1 MELLAKQAVRP
12 GRGWIALALA
22 LAVLIQAGPVCGVD
36 LSIVETVTMDFGAVL
51 DDDGA
56 VVLGLADAIT
66 ADPAGIHVGGAVF
79 SGQYTISGDPFAAF
93 SLSVAGSSASGLTLD
108 TFVTSEGVPPL
119 LSVALNGFGEMDLQM
134 GATLTV
140 DEVSAAPGLDQP
152 LSYTITVDYN

>member
-36 LSIVETVTMDFGAVL
+36 LSIVETVTLDFGAVL

-66 ADPAGIHVGGAVF
+66 ADPAGIHVGSAVF
-79 SGQYTISGDPFAAF
+79 TGQYTISGDPFAAF
-93 SLSVAGSSASGLTLD
+93 SLSVAGSSASGLTID
-108 TFVTSEGVPPL
+108 TFVTSEGD
-119 LSVALNGFGEMDLQM
+119 AEQGRDLQM

-140 DEVSAAPGLDQP
+140 DSASASPGLDQT